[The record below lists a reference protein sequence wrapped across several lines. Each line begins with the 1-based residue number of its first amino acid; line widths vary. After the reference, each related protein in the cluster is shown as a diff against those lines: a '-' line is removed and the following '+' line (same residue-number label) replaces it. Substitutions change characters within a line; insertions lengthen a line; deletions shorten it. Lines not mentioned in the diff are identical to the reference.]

1 MTEDSILSTIKG
13 WPITRGFLKHPLV
26 YMALLGLIIR
36 IVLGLFL
43 TYNFD
48 VSHWATVIENI
59 RSGNGLYELDGY
71 YYSPPWGYILAFI
84 SSIGDVLGVG
94 DFGAR
99 VSDALSVEQFTEWHF
114 TATLTTLSF
123 NILVKTP
130 LFICD
135 LVVAYVIRWIIL
147 ERTKDIKKANY
158 GFGIW
163 LMCPLVIVI
172 SSINGMFDTISV
184 LMVLL
189 CVVFLMK
196 DNCFMAGAM
205 FGLAV
210 LTKFFPIFLVFMLIA
225 YVLAKHKDDG
235 MAIRKLGASLVGA
248 GLMMLII
255 LLPNILDGNV
265 MEAFSFITNRAS
277 SGLDSG
283 LGILDRYGT
292 ILAYAAFVLASIW
305 ISFIFYKG
313 NDRKGTLD
321 HRFMVFLF
329 VNLAVLFLY
338 PSTPQYIL
346 LLLPFLIYLAMT
358 MDRRFWLSFVMI
370 SFGSAMFALSCNFT
384 LLLSFGAFTDIIS
397 VGTLIPLIDVFQIPM
412 LMGMSW
418 MEMIYYLGGI
428 TQYLAT
434 VYIFYVLYDMR
445 KGQNQGKHSKCD
457 LSDTADQQNGLNL
470 K

>member
-1 MTEDSILSTIKG
+1 MTEDSITSTIKD
-13 WPITRGFLKHPLV
+13 WSITRGFLKHPLV
-26 YMALLGLIIR
+26 YLALLGLIIR
-36 IVLGLFL
+36 IVLGLLL

-48 VSHWATVIENI
+48 VSHWATVMENI

-84 SSIGDVLGVG
+84 SSIGDLLGVG

-99 VSDALSVEQFTEWHF
+99 VLDALSVEQFTEWHF

-123 NILVKTP
+123 NILVKMP

-135 LVVAYVIRWIIL
+135 IAVAYVIRWIVL
-147 ERTKDIKKANY
+147 ERTEDIKKANY
-158 GFGIW
+158 GFAIW
-163 LMCPLVIVI
+163 IMCPLVIVI

-196 DNCFMAGAM
+196 DNCFMAGMM

-210 LTKFFPIFLVFMLIA
+210 LTKFFPIFLIFMLIA
-225 YVLAKHKDDG
+225 YVLVKHKDDG
-235 MAIRKLGASLVGA
+235 MAIKKLGVSLIGA
-248 GLMMLII
+248 VLII
-255 LLPNILDGNV
+255 LIVLLPNILDGNV
-265 MEAFSFITNRAS
+265 LEAFSFITNRAS

-283 LGILDRYGT
+283 LGVFDRYGT
-292 ILAYAAFVLASIW
+292 ILAYVAFILASIW
-305 ISFIFYKG
+305 ISFAFYKG
-313 NDRKGTLD
+313 KFGKGPLD
-321 HRFMVFLF
+321 HRFMLFLF

-346 LLLPFLIYLAMT
+346 LLLPFLIYLAIT
-358 MDRRFWLSFVMI
+358 VDRRFWLSFVMI
-370 SFGSAMFALSCNFT
+370 AFGSTMFAISCNFT
-384 LLLSFGAFTDIIS
+384 LLLSLGAFTDIIS
-397 VGTLIPLIDVFQIPM
+397 VGTLMPLIDVFQIPM
-412 LMGMSW
+412 FMGMSW

-434 VYIFYVLYDMR
+434 IYIFYVLYDR
-445 KGQNQGKHSKCD
+445 RRTQQRGKHSKCD
-457 LSDTADQQNGLNL
+457 VPDTVDQ
-470 K
+470 